1 MRWLSFAFS
10 RNCVLITLRSNS
22 QAFLNRIFV
31 ADPAQRATLEEL
43 KSHEWLAGDTLPAN
57 ALYEELLQRKRCA

>member
-1 MRWLSFAFS
+1 MLS
-10 RNCVLITLRSNS
+10 I

-43 KSHEWLAGDTLPAN
+43 KAHPWLAGDSLPPR
-57 ALYEELLQRKRCA
+57 ALFEELLQRKR

>member
-1 MRWLSFAFS
+1 MS
-10 RNCVLITLRSNS
+10 LRSNL

-43 KSHEWLAGDTLPAN
+43 KSHAWLAGETLSPN
-57 ALYEELLQRKRCA
+57 AVYEELLQRKRYA